1 MNFFQRVLTIQFVVW
16 FFFFRLASHLGFAFV
31 IYLGLFWTGLSH
43 LLKSTT
49 TTTTTTLH
57 AMRTSAV
64 AMNPLFR
71 IATLGV
77 GILVFLTALSGAF
90 VAGLDAGFNHFFHFL
105 SLTCLFFFWFHLG
118 DVFLVIW
125 LMLCWLMWRS
135 GVQYFSINGW
145 RTYSSRVLGTSAV
158 VEKFLWE

>member
-1 MNFFQRVLTIQFVVW
+1 
-16 FFFFRLASHLGFAFV
+16 V

-43 LLKSTT
+43 LLKSTTT

-105 SLTCLFFFWFHLG
+105 SLTCLFFF
-118 DVFLVIW
+118 
-125 LMLCWLMWRS
+125 
-135 GVQYFSINGW
+135 
-145 RTYSSRVLGTSAV
+145 
-158 VEKFLWE
+158 